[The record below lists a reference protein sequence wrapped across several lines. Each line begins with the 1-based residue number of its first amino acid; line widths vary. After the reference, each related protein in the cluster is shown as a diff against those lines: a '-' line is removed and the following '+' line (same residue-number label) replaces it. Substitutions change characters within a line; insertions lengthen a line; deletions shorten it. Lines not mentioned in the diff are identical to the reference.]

1 MAYTVKRTALRWGI
15 HDAALLYPGL
25 SILLSTGQASHF
37 ITAAIGGRSLV
48 IADVPISTNSHRY
61 AAPAPCSPR
70 WWPSSAR
77 AAGPPRRA
85 GRAGRREFVS
95 LPSTFYGKALEVLG
109 AEVRGIYLG
118 MYVAVLPLGY
128 RLTYIQY
135 VMHLSI

>member
-1 MAYTVKRTALRWGI
+1 MLAEVVAFVSK
-15 HDAALLYPGL
+15 
-25 SILLSTGQASHF
+25 
-37 ITAAIGGRSLV
+37 GGG
-48 IADVPISTNSHRY
+48 TTK
-61 AAPAPCSPR
+61 
-70 WWPSSAR
+70 
-77 AAGPPRRA
+77 AG
-85 GRAGRREFVS
+85 GKGGEREFVF